1 MQFKHYYLIKYF
13 YRVPN
18 IQCVT
23 SNSAQL
29 HSELVLV
36 VHKMSIV
43 FDFIVFDFQPQQ
55 VMNRDNKIA
64 LVVGRF
70 LQSVYNLY
78 CLPFVRAYNVLQWP
92 IFKILSYHSQT
103 IWVSLRLLQNFIEM
117 GVQPIGYAKCHMG
130 RRGHILMEKECSCYR
145 R

>member
-1 MQFKHYYLIKYF
+1 MQFEHYILIKYF
-13 YRVPN
+13 YRVQN

-43 FDFIVFDFQPQQ
+43 SDFIVFDFQPQQ

-78 CLPFVRAYNVLQWP
+78 CLPFVRAYNVLQ
-92 IFKILSYHSQT
+92 
-103 IWVSLRLLQNFIEM
+103 
-117 GVQPIGYAKCHMG
+117 
-130 RRGHILMEKECSCYR
+130 
-145 R
+145 